1 MAPIPPV
8 AGSASA
14 AVPNTAANAIG
25 AMQGGDQQQDQIQ
38 QLAEQIR
45 EVSGSVDELGA
56 TNPTLASEVAQIKQI
71 LRSMLVKA
79 ASAASAQSPSSLAVP
94 MGQ

>member
-1 MAPIPPV
+1 MAPIPAV
-8 AGSASA
+8 GGSASA
-14 AVPNTAANAIG
+14 TVPNTAANAIG
-25 AMQGGDQQQDQIQ
+25 SMQGGDPAGDQIQ

-45 EVSGSVDELGA
+45 EASGVIDEIGSA
-56 TNPTLASEVAQIKQI
+56 NPTLSAEVAQIKQT

-79 ASAASAQSPSSLAVP
+79 ASAASAQTPASLSVP